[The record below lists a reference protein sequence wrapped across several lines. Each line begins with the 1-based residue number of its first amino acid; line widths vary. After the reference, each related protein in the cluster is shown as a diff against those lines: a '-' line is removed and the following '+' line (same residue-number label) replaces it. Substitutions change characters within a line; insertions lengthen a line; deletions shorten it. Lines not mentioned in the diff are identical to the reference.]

1 MSVTLFVSIFVGG
14 GLITMLLTQS
24 IKQFYYNRGSEA
36 SPNLI
41 ALINAIVVGGGGTA
55 FAYMLLHLPWTV
67 NNVLCLIAMA
77 FMVWMG
83 SMLGYSKILETFQ
96 QFKVWRKSIEN
107 GTNIV
112 DATKKLY
119 DETSDSEGEVK

>member
-24 IKQFYYNRGSEA
+24 IKQYYYNKGSEA

-55 FAYMLLHLPWTV
+55 FVYMLLHLPWTV
-67 NNVLCLIAMA
+67 NNILCLIAMA

-96 QFKVWRKSIEN
+96 QFKAWRASIGNGEN
-107 GTNIV
+107 IA
-112 DATKKLY
+112 DATQKLY
-119 DETSDSEGEVK
+119 DEVSEPKE